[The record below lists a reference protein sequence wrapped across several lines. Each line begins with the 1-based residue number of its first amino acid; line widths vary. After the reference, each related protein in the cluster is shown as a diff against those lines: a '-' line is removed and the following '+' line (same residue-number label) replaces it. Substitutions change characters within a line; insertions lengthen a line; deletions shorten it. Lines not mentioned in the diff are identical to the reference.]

1 MAKYSAR
8 ISKPQELFLCIC
20 RLVVG
25 REKRVDPA
33 VEVPLTNVALD
44 HPRQENARD
53 QLHQGHVT
61 PGHTHTGEVALGLLH
76 QLNQIHQKKF
86 HQTLPRQLN
95 LHQQPTQ
102 VSSRLDGRSPP
113 PMVGMKKEAS
123 ETGHGAG
130 IVTCSMMG

>member
-1 MAKYSAR
+1 MKLS
-8 ISKPQELFLCIC
+8 LLVLGVLLCVA
-20 RLVVG
+20 VVLAGG
-25 REKRVDPA
+25 RKEEKGGPGGRGSS
-33 VEVPLTNVALD
+33 ENVALD

-53 QLHQGHVT
+53 QLRQGHVT
-61 PGHTHTGEVALGLLH
+61 PGHMHTGEVALGLLH

-130 IVTCSMMG
+130 IVTCCMMG